1 MIKAIIVEDEPL
13 SADALA
19 SLLRTWCPL
28 VKVEG
33 ICHSVADAVEKIQI
47 VRPDLVFLDIEMPHR
62 NGFELLEMLPEKD
75 FNVIF
80 TTSYNQY
87 AIQAFR
93 VSALD
98 YLLKPID
105 RNELMA
111 AVNKTVA
118 RKPSNVSLDLLV
130 EQLRQP
136 NLQRIALPTF
146 EGLQL
151 VAAQEIL
158 ACIASSN
165 YTLLHLKNG
174 QTLTISRT
182 LKEFEEMLE
191 GAGFLRIHHSNLV
204 QINEISQY
212 IRGEGGSVKMSNGLH
227 LDVSKSRKEELLRRL
242 TQRRK

>member
-1 MIKAIIVEDEPL
+1 MIKAVIVEDEPL

-19 SLLRTWCPL
+19 SLLRSWCPV
-28 VKVEG
+28 VKVEA
-33 ICHSVADAVEKIQI
+33 ICYAAADAVEMISI
-47 VRPDLVFLDIEMPHR
+47 VQPELLFLDIEMPHR
-62 NGFELLEMLPEKD
+62 NGFELLEMLPERD
-75 FNVIF
+75 FNIIF
-80 TTSYNQY
+80 TTSYDQY

-105 RNELMA
+105 REELMA
-111 AVNKTVA
+111 AVNKTVV
-118 RKPSNVSLDLLV
+118 RKPSTLSLEVLV

-136 NLQRIALPTF
+136 NWQRIALPTF

-151 VAAQEIL
+151 VAAQDII

-174 QTLTISRT
+174 QMLTISRT
-182 LKEFEEMLE
+182 LKEIEDMLE
-191 GAGFLRIHHSNLV
+191 GAGFLRIHHSHLV
-204 QINEISQY
+204 QVNEISQY
-212 IRGEGGSVKMSNGLH
+212 IRGDGGRVKMSNGLH
-227 LDVSKSRKEELLRRL
+227 MDVSKSRKEELLRRL

>member
-19 SLLRTWCPL
+19 SLLKSWCPL
-28 VKVEG
+28 VRVDA
-33 ICHSVADAVEKIQI
+33 ICYSAAEAIEKITASP
-47 VRPDLVFLDIEMPHR
+47 PDLLFLDIEMPHR
-62 NGFELLEMLPEKD
+62 NGFELLEMLPSKD
-75 FNVIF
+75 FNIIF

-93 VSALD
+93 VSATD

-105 RNELMA
+105 RQELMA

-118 RKPSNVSLDLLV
+118 RKPQTVALDILV

-151 VAAQEIL
+151 VAAQDIL

-182 LKEFEEMLE
+182 LKEIEEMLE
-191 GAGFLRIHHSNLV
+191 GAGFLRIHHSHLV
-204 QINEISQY
+204 QVKEIGAY
-212 IRGEGGSVKMSNGLH
+212 IRGDGGSVRMTNGLH

-242 TQRRK
+242 TAR

>member
-1 MIKAIIVEDEPL
+1 MLKAIIVEDEPL

-19 SLLRTWCPL
+19 SLLRDWCPF
-28 VKVEG
+28 VKLEG
-33 ICHSVADAVEKIQI
+33 ICYSAADAIEKIPVI
-47 VRPDLVFLDIEMPHR
+47 RPDLVFLDIEMPHR
-62 NGFELLEMLPEKD
+62 NGFELLEMLPEKE
-75 FNVIF
+75 FHVIF

-118 RKPSNVSLDLLV
+118 RRPSSIALDVLV

-151 VAAQEIL
+151 VAAQDIL
-158 ACIASSN
+158 ACVASSN

-174 QTLTISRT
+174 QVLTISRT

-191 GAGFLRIHHSNLV
+191 GAGFLRIHHSHLV
-204 QINEISQY
+204 QVNEISQY
-212 IRGEGGSVKMSNGLH
+212 FRGEGGSVKMSNGLQ
-227 LDVSKSRKEELLRRL
+227 LDVSKSRKEELLRQL
-242 TQRRK
+242 TRRRK